1 MVESET
7 NHAIEVIKQGNLAEG
22 AKILSVVISKNP
34 ENELAWLWM
43 SACVGDQEKKI
54 YCLQKVIQLNP
65 SNQSARKGLITF
77 GVEVPPEEPQPVEE
91 AAFSYRDLTAA
102 MGGHTQ
108 PRPDMS
114 ETAPVDVPIGEGGVP
129 SQPEQPVQ
137 TFGTQSNKPAEP
149 APEIDQS
156 KSSADRAIMLEDFGY
171 SAPEAEPSLDPQVIQ
186 SVEKLPRATRR
197 RGGKNNVLLII
208 ILILL
213 IILLVSLLA
222 AKFVFKI
229 F

>member
-7 NHAIEVIKQGNLAEG
+7 NHAIEVIKQGNLTEG

-102 MGGHTQ
+102 LGGHTQ
-108 PRPDMS
+108 PRPDMA
-114 ETAPVDVPIGEGGVP
+114 ETAPVEVQAGEVDTS

-137 TFGTQSNKPAEP
+137 AFETQSFHPVEP
-149 APEIDQS
+149 VLAADQS
-156 KSSADRAIMLEDFGY
+156 KSSADRAMMLEDFGY
-171 SAPEAEPSLDPQVIQ
+171 SAPEAEPSMEPQVLQ
-186 SVEKLPRATRR
+186 SVDKQPRAARR
-197 RGGKNNVLLII
+197 RGGKNNVLLLI